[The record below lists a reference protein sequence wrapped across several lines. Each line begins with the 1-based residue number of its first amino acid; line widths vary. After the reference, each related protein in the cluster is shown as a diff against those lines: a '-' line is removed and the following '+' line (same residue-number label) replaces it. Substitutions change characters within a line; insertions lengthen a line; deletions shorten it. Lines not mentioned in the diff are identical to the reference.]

1 MNARKL
7 FVSGVA
13 VSLLGLAPALFSAD
27 STDTPA
33 PPPDG
38 NAPAMNQPAGPSD
51 GSRKDLPGR
60 GGPGQHQ
67 FGGERQ
73 GFGFMPRGPMSEE
86 DMAKF
91 KDLGQKLK
99 DAVEDYRKSGDEKN
113 KAAVKAA
120 VTALVDAQQKFEIDR
135 AEKALARA
143 KAKVQEKDKIVDRI
157 VDRVTSAK
165 ADKPGPKGE
174 RPHGGK
180 KGERPAAPQ
189 AAPDQ
194 E

>member
-1 MNARKL
+1 MNAKKFL
-7 FVSGVA
+7 VSGVA
-13 VSLLGLAPALFSAD
+13 ASLLGLTPALFAAD
-27 STDTPA
+27 AMDAPA
-33 PPPDG
+33 SPPDE
-38 NAPAMNQPAGPSD
+38 NAPAMNQPSGPSD
-51 GSRKDLPGR
+51 GARKGFPGR
-60 GGPGQHQ
+60 GGPGQRQ

-91 KDLGQKLK
+91 KDMGQKLR

-143 KAKVQEKDKIVDRI
+143 KAKVQEKDKIIDRI

-165 ADKPGPKGE
+165 PDKSGPKGE

-180 KGERPAAPQ
+180 RGERPATPQ

>member
-1 MNARKL
+1 MNAKRL

-13 VSLLGLAPALFSAD
+13 ASLLGFTPALFAAD
-27 STDTPA
+27 AMDTPPA
-33 PPPDG
+33 PPE
-38 NAPAMNQPAGPSD
+38 NAPAMNQQGPAD
-51 GSRKDLPGR
+51 GARKDFPGR
-60 GGPGQHQ
+60 GGHGQRQ

-73 GFGFMPRGPMSEE
+73 GFDMPRGPMSEE

-91 KDLGQKLK
+91 KDLGQKLR

-120 VTALVDAQQKFEIDR
+120 VTALVDARQKFEIDR

-143 KAKVQEKDKIVDRI
+143 KAKVQEKDKIIDRI

-165 ADKPGPKGE
+165 PDKAGSKGE

-180 KGERPAAPQ
+180 RGERPAAPQ